1 VAWLRALYW
10 GEVSYHDEQ
19 LGRFLAALDRLG
31 VRDDTLIVVTNDHG
45 EELGERGAFGHGHQ
59 VREEMIRAPL
69 IMSHR
74 SLPAGAVVRDVV
86 EHVDVT
92 PTLLDLLG
100 RPPLAGAD
108 GASFL
113 PLARGEKP
121 RAVPTAIIEFLDG
134 RRVVRVGS
142 WKLVV
147 TAAAGQELHDLAADP
162 GERTDLA
169 ASAVIARR
177 LCEIHLGEAL
187 AVPNKAQR
195 LHGVGDRRQFE
206 AGEARIDPRMRRQLE
221 ALGYLGS
228 TPDEDDDEEAG
239 RAN

>member
-1 VAWLRALYW
+1 MKGR
-10 GEVSYHDEQ
+10 EVS
-19 LGRFLAALDRLG
+19 GRVPF
-31 VRDDTLIVVTNDHG
+31 
-45 EELGERGAFGHGHQ
+45 HGHQ

-69 IMSHR
+69 VMAHR
-74 SLPAGAVVRDVV
+74 SLPTGAVVHDVV
-86 EHVDVT
+86 EHVDVA
-92 PTLLDLLG
+92 PTILDLMG

-113 PLARGEKP
+113 PLARGERP
-121 RAVPTAIIEFLDG
+121 RGVPSAIIEFLDG
-134 RRVVRVGS
+134 RRVVRVGR
-142 WKLVV
+142 WKLVA
-147 TAAAGQELHDLAADP
+147 TAGDGQELHDLAADP
-162 GERTDLA
+162 GEHTDLA

-177 LCEIHLGEAL
+177 LCEIHLAEAL
-187 AVPNKAQR
+187 AVPGKAQR

-228 TPDEDDDEEAG
+228 TPDDEEGG